1 MKSVDAVRL
10 FGMTHQLIESDL
22 TAVEKRFSID
32 LGRDSNERSTLPD
45 EDYYPQFEERL
56 RKQAATMSRHFE
68 VFYCLE
74 NSLRQTVK
82 AKLTDDF
89 GASWWNEAV
98 AESVKKNAEDN
109 MKRELDSGVT
119 MRSTD
124 ALDYTTFG
132 ELGEIVRGKW
142 ENFSDIFNSKS
153 AFNKIMASLNT
164 LRAPIAHCC
173 PLADDEIERLR
184 LTLRDWFRLMG

>member
-1 MKSVDAVRL
+1 MKFVDAVRL
-10 FGMTHQLIESDL
+10 FGMTHQLMESDL
-22 TAVEKRFSID
+22 TAVEKRFSVD

-45 EDYYPQFEERL
+45 EDYYPQFEERV

-89 GASWWNEAV
+89 GTSWWNEAV
-98 AESVKKNAEDN
+98 PESVKKNAEDN

-164 LRAPIAHCC
+164 LRGPIAHCC
-173 PLADDEIERLR
+173 PLADDEVERLR

>member
-1 MKSVDAVRL
+1 MKVEDAIKL

-22 TAVEKRFSID
+22 VALEKRFSID
-32 LGRDSNERSTLPD
+32 LGRNSDGSIVRD
-45 EDYYPQFEERL
+45 EDYFPQFEERV
-56 RKQAATMSRHFE
+56 RREAATMSRHFE

-74 NSLRQTVK
+74 NSLRQTIQE
-82 AKLTDDF
+82 KLIDDF
-89 GASWWNEAV
+89 GANWWDEAV
-98 AESVKKNAEDN
+98 PEAVRKNAEEN
-109 MKRELDSGVT
+109 MKRELESGVT
-119 MRSTD
+119 MRSTNT
-124 ALDYTTFG
+124 LDYTTFG

-142 ENFSDIFNSKS
+142 ENFSDIFNSKG

-173 PLADDEIERLR
+173 PLAEDEVERLR

>member
-89 GASWWNEAV
+89 W
-98 AESVKKNAEDN
+98 
-109 MKRELDSGVT
+109 R
-119 MRSTD
+119 
-124 ALDYTTFG
+124 
-132 ELGEIVRGKW
+132 
-142 ENFSDIFNSKS
+142 
-153 AFNKIMASLNT
+153 
-164 LRAPIAHCC
+164 
-173 PLADDEIERLR
+173 
-184 LTLRDWFRLMG
+184 

>member
-1 MKSVDAVRL
+1 MKVEDAVRL

-22 TAVEKRFSID
+22 AAVEERFSID
-32 LGRDSNERSTLPD
+32 LGRNSSDGSAIRD
-45 EDYYPQFEERL
+45 EDYFPQFEERV
-56 RKQAATMSRHFE
+56 RKQAAAMSRHFE
-68 VFYCLE
+68 IFYCLE
-74 NSLRQTVK
+74 NSLRQTIR

-89 GASWWNEAV
+89 GANWWNEAV
-98 AESVKKNAEDN
+98 PEAVTKNAGDN

-173 PLADDEIERLR
+173 LLADDEVERLR